1 MDDLNN
7 VISIRLEGKVD
18 SSSLCFSNLEQF
30 FCDRKIRTTRKD
42 LIEKDIVIEI
52 LKTSLDTFDANVF
65 FESEELFKMVEEYEQ
80 RGTDLKRKN
89 IKYCESS

>member
-7 VISIRLEGKVD
+7 VISIRFEGKVD
-18 SSSLCFSNLEQF
+18 SSSLCFSNFEQF
-30 FCDRKIRTTRKD
+30 FCDRKIRTTRRD

-52 LKTSLDTFDANVF
+52 LKTSLDTFDANIF

-80 RGTDLKRKN
+80 RDTDLKRKN